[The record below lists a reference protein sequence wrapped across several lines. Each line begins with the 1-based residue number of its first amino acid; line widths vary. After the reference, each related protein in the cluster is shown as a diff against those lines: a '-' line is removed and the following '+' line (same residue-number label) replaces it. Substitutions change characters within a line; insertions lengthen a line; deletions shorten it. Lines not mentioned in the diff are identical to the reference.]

1 MLSAVG
7 IAADVRQGRRSASE
21 VVEEALEAARRL
33 DPVLHFLDELDAGT
47 ALRLARDVD
56 PAGVLAG
63 VPFLV
68 KARTPPGSPI
78 LERLVAAGAIP
89 IGTATRARPGPGS
102 QTYGWNGRE
111 YTRNPWDVTRSPG
124 GSTAGGAAAIAAGV
138 VPLATGGDS
147 GGSLRIPASFCGLVG
162 FKGTYGRVPRAV
174 GRALGGLTTA
184 GVIGANLDDVMLAT
198 SVVSGPHRLDPTA
211 LPHWPVP
218 ILAEG
223 PWRVDYLPTLGPY
236 TADPGVDQLIRNR
249 LTVVDVID
257 VPLKLLPTDDAWQVL
272 SALDAGRGVEAADV
286 QRARAVRDHNNT
298 ALADLFDVVDAL
310 VTPTTLTVAHGYD
323 QYNENIV
330 VGDPCW
336 AFNVT
341 GHPAI
346 SVPVG
351 LLDGLPVGAQVV
363 TPYGDDAIAL
373 AVAQQLLV
381 ELPRPEIVA

>member
-1 MLSAVG
+1 MLSAG
-7 IAADVRQGRRSASE
+7 EIAAGVRAGRLTAAE
-21 VVEEALEAARRL
+21 VVGEALGAARRL
-33 DPVLHFLDELDAGT
+33 DPVLHFVDELDGDR
-47 ALRLARDVD
+47 ALRLAREVD
-56 PAGVLAG
+56 PDGVLAG

-78 LERLVAAGAIP
+78 IERLLAAGAIP

-102 QTYGWNGRE
+102 QTYGWNGSD

-124 GSTAGGAAAIAAGV
+124 GSTAGGAAAVAAGV
-138 VPLATGGDS
+138 VPLTTGGDS

-162 FKGTYGRVPRAV
+162 FKGTLGRVPRAV

-211 LPHWPVP
+211 LPFWPVP
-218 ILAEG
+218 VLADK
-223 PWRVDYLPTLGPY
+223 PWKVAYLSTLSQYAVD
-236 TADPGVDQLIRNR
+236 AGVDAIVRDR
-249 LTVVDVID
+249 LTVVEVID
-257 VPLKLLPTDDAWQVL
+257 VPLDLLPTDDAWQVL
-272 SALDAGRGVEAADV
+272 SDLDAGCGTEATASI
-286 QRARAVRDHNNT
+286 RAREVRDRNNT

-323 QYNENIV
+323 QYNENII

-341 GHPAI
+341 GHPAV
-346 SVPVG
+346 SVPAG
-351 LLDGLPVGAQVV
+351 LLDGLPVGLQVV
-363 TPYGDDAIAL
+363 TPHGDDATAL
-373 AVAQQLLV
+373 AVAKQLMV
-381 ELPRPEIVA
+381 ELPRP

>member
-1 MLSAVG
+1 MSAGEIAAGVRAGRLSAG
-7 IAADVRQGRRSASE
+7 E
-21 VVEEALEAARRL
+21 VVAEALEAARRL
-33 DPVLHFLDELDAGT
+33 DPVLHFVDELDVGT
-47 ALRLARDVD
+47 ALRLAREVD

-78 LERLVAAGAIP
+78 LERLLAAGAIP

-111 YTRNPWDVTRSPG
+111 YTRNPWDATRSPG
-124 GSTAGGAAAIAAGV
+124 GSTAGGAAAVAAGV

-174 GRALGGLTTA
+174 GQGLGGLTTA

-218 ILAEG
+218 ILADG
-223 PWRVDYLPTLGPY
+223 PFRVAYLPTLSSRY
-236 TADPGVDQLIRNR
+236 AVDPGIDQLIRDR
-249 LTVVDVID
+249 LSVVEVID
-257 VPLKLLPTDDAWQVL
+257 VPLELLPTDDAWPVL
-272 SALDAGRGVEAADV
+272 SALDAGRGVETAEV

-298 ALADLFDVVDAL
+298 ALADLFDSVDAL

-323 QYNENIV
+323 QHNENII

-341 GHPAI
+341 GHPAV

-363 TPYGDDAIAL
+363 TRHGDDATAL
-373 AVAQQLLV
+373 AVAKQLMV
-381 ELPRPEIVA
+381 ELKRP

>member
-1 MLSAVG
+1 GLLSAV
-7 IAADVRQGRRSASE
+7 E
-21 VVEEALEAARRL
+21 VVERAVEAARRL
-33 DPVLHFLDELDAGT
+33 DPVLHFVDELDAGT
-47 ALRLARDVD
+47 ALRLAREVD

-78 LERLVAAGAIP
+78 LERLLAAGAIP

-124 GSTAGGAAAIAAGV
+124 GSTAGGAAAVAAGV

-174 GRALGGLTTA
+174 GRAFGGLTTA
-184 GVIGANLDDVMLAT
+184 GVIGADLDDVVLAT

-223 PWRVDYLPTLGPY
+223 PFRVAYLSTLSYPV
-236 TADPGVDQLIRNR
+236 DPGIDQLIRDR
-249 LTVVDVID
+249 LSVAEVID
-257 VPLKLLPTDDAWQVL
+257 VPLKLLPTDDAWPVL

-298 ALADLFDVVDAL
+298 ALADLFDRVDAL

-323 QYNENIV
+323 QYN
-330 VGDPCW
+330 
-336 AFNVT
+336 
-341 GHPAI
+341 
-346 SVPVG
+346 
-351 LLDGLPVGAQVV
+351 
-363 TPYGDDAIAL
+363 
-373 AVAQQLLV
+373 
-381 ELPRPEIVA
+381 

>member
-1 MLSAVG
+1 MTAGEIAAGVRAGVLSAV
-7 IAADVRQGRRSASE
+7 A

-47 ALRLARDVD
+47 ALRLAREVD
-56 PAGVLAG
+56 QAGPLAG

-78 LERLVAAGAIP
+78 LERLLAAGAIP

-111 YTRNPWDVTRSPG
+111 YTRNPWDVSRSPG

-174 GRALGGLTTA
+174 GRSLGGLTTA
-184 GVIGANLDDVMLAT
+184 GVIGADLDDVMLAT

-223 PWRVDYLPTLGPY
+223 PFRVAYLPTLNTQY
-236 TADPGVDQLIRNR
+236 AVDPGVDQVIRDR
-249 LTVVDVID
+249 LSVVEVVD

-272 SALDAGRGVEAADV
+272 SALDAGRGATAAEA
-286 QRARAVRDHNNT
+286 QRAREVRDHNHT
-298 ALADLFDVVDAL
+298 ALADLFEVVDAL

-323 QYNENIV
+323 QHNENII

-341 GHPAI
+341 GHPAV

-363 TPYGDDAIAL
+363 TPYGDDATAL
-373 AVAQQLLV
+373 AVAKRLMVQM
-381 ELPRPEIVA
+381 R

>member
-1 MLSAVG
+1 M
-7 IAADVRQGRRSASE
+7 
-21 VVEEALEAARRL
+21 
-33 DPVLHFLDELDAGT
+33 
-47 ALRLARDVD
+47 
-56 PAGVLAG
+56 
-63 VPFLV
+63 PFLV
-68 KARTPPGSPI
+68 KARTPTGSPI
-78 LERLVAAGAIP
+78 LERLLAAGAIP

-111 YTRNPWDVTRSPG
+111 YTRNPWEVSRSPG
-124 GSTAGGAAAIAAGV
+124 GSTAGGAAAVAAGV

-174 GRALGGLTTA
+174 GRSLGGLTTA

-211 LPHWPVP
+211 LPDWPVP

-223 PWRVDYLPTLGPY
+223 PFRVAYLPTLSSQY
-236 TADPGVDQLIRNR
+236 DVDPGVDQVIRDR
-249 LTVVDVID
+249 LSVVEVVD
-257 VPLKLLPTDDAWQVL
+257 VPLKLLPTDDAWHVL
-272 SALDAGRGVEAADV
+272 SALDAGRGASAAEA
-286 QRARAVRDHNNT
+286 QRARAVRDHNHT
-298 ALADLFDVVDAL
+298 ALADLFEVVDAL

-323 QYNENIV
+323 QHDESIV

-341 GHPAI
+341 GHPAV

-351 LLDGLPVGAQVV
+351 LVEGLPVGAQVV
-363 TPYGDDAIAL
+363 TPYGDDATAL
-373 AVAQQLLV
+373 AVAKRLMVQL
-381 ELPRPEIVA
+381 R